1 VDLKEYQNKD
11 LEINELVE
19 NLLLQMT
26 IEEKVA
32 QLGSIR
38 PKKILENGK
47 FSPEKAKK
55 VLKDGI

>member
-11 LEINELVE
+11 LDINEKAE

-55 VLKDGI
+55 VC